1 MAKWGNCDYKQLQQL
16 RENIAHLQGIDMDK
30 FCKERTCP
38 KSWPGNSCNL

>member
-30 FCKERTCP
+30 FARTCP